1 MSALC
6 RPARSGNGLE
16 EHRHRWSLSIRINL
30 CRRFLRRHTFE
41 TATFSLGICS
51 VLVATGQKTFDFSG
65 DLDVATKIE
74 LKYSILGRHRRAL
87 LVGTVQIRL

>member
-41 TATFSLGICS
+41 TATFSLRLFYAWLGAREIQP
-51 VLVATGQKTFDFSG
+51 ATLMARQRT
-65 DLDVATKIE
+65 
-74 LKYSILGRHRRAL
+74 
-87 LVGTVQIRL
+87 

>member
-1 MSALC
+1 MCALFRLFVYIYDSADEAEAQKKLY
-6 RPARSGNGLE
+6 LV
-16 EHRHRWSLSIRINL
+16 
-30 CRRFLRRHTFE
+30 
-41 TATFSLGICS
+41 GICS